1 MLMAEGARYQAVKP
15 HHQRVEDNAFHLRAD
30 EPRWIGFSEDDVS
43 KEAEHFRNARSGDS
57 RVDRES
63 PKKRELKQTLRPRRR
78 CRTRPGRRR
87 RPRRRGS
94 SSRRRCSG
102 SCSRSWR
109 RTSAYGC
116 CCSCR
121 CGCCRA
127 WRGTR
132 LRAVEDF
139 HRSQRCNTV
148 NYRSRLRARCG
159 RCHWYRSGSCA
170 AQW

>member
-30 EPRWIGFSEDDVS
+30 ESRLIGFSEDDVS

-63 PKKRELKQTLRPRRR
+63 PKKRELKETLRPRRR

-94 SSRRRCSG
+94 SSRRRCS
-102 SCSRSWR
+102 CSWR
-109 RTSAYGC
+109 RTSAYSC
-116 CCSCR
+116 CRSRCCSCS
-121 CGCCRA
+121 GC
-127 WRGTR
+127 WRG
-132 LRAVEDF
+132 RAARTHGAAEDF
-139 HRSQRCNTV
+139 HRVQDSNTV
-148 NYRSRLRARCG
+148 
-159 RCHWYRSGSCA
+159 GSVTA
-170 AQW
+170 